1 MGRKGC
7 LPLDV
12 QACVL
17 VERFTAVQA
26 QQPLN
31 PLVATVHLLIP
42 RMSAGLADR
51 RSRRNSRPPPKANK
65 VTSHSCI
72 SKGFNRNCSASVFQS

>member
-72 SKGFNRNCSASVFQS
+72 SKCFNRNCSASVFKS